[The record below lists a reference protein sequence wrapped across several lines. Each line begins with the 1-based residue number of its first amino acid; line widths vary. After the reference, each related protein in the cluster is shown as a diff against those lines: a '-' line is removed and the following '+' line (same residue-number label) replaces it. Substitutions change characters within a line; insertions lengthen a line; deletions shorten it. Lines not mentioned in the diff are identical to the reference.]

1 MVENGER
8 KLTPEE
14 LREEQ
19 RRREEEEKEQ
29 DEHDYSSN
37 NSYRI
42 SETDSRYASSNDHD
56 NNGLGAARRPANPSP
71 ISSTSSMQP
80 SNSRSSGPLD
90 SRSVKKPSKM
100 RNRSSSNATHDDL
113 TAVTEYTGST
123 TQITPRRPTAP
134 NNSNQSRTSAI
145 ARSNRMQQRMYQ
157 RQIQLLAS
165 LSGGSIVAF
174 LFFVLN
180 TFAFMTLIFG
190 VTSSGMLLYTTY
202 SYFIH
207 LLNSGDGAL
216 FQFLPASLQDYLEN
230 TTLHG
235 TMTAESTFVQDN
247 LWWLLYFIPG
257 LTPEQTTSMVSR
269 LPQRQRDQAFGPGGM
284 ARLLPA
290 DLFRLIAPPSS
301 RQGGQNRSNGAT
313 RLTGESGHVMRITDG
328 QNPEALP
335 VIEEL
340 DDNEN
345 DDSEEDITMQDAFQ
359 GILNN
364 ARSLINGENNNAI
377 STNVNNTFDETIGD
391 QFNDMSWDDDIEDD
405 LQDGRVEVHV
415 VGDSDSETSDLGIDV
430 SADDFTGGMNNSQL
444 SRLGRMLRLRAPPE
458 ETSNISQ
465 NTQLVETPIR
475 PPRTVTANTGGS
487 IYSDLPNMNSRP
499 DVDEPILEEEE
510 EDIINEAISTAVNNI
525 STNAN
530 NAISDAVANAAVSVV
545 ESVTPTLIRTGT
557 RLTSFASVGLVG
569 LFATSQMQP
578 TTVLGRS
585 IGGGG
590 RRLGEQR
597 SERYLITGL
606 LSSMAVGAFSVG
618 GSYLTRY
625 LVRRQFASKRETL
638 KNSTDRIDGRTS
650 DS

>member
-1 MVENGER
+1 MVEKGER
-8 KLTPEE
+8 KLSPEE

-29 DEHDYSSN
+29 DESDYSN
-37 NSYRI
+37 GYRI
-42 SETDSRYASSNDHD
+42 SDTDSRYASSNDHD
-56 NNGLGAARRPANPSP
+56 NNGMGAARRPANLSP
-71 ISSTSSMQP
+71 TSSTQP
-80 SNSRSSGPLD
+80 SNSRSSGLLD

-134 NNSNQSRTSAI
+134 NNSNQSRTNTI

-202 SYFIH
+202 SYFLH

-216 FQFLPASLQDYLEN
+216 YQFLPASLQDYLAN

-247 LWWLLYFIPG
+247 LWWLVYFIPG

-290 DLFRLIAPPSS
+290 DLFRLIAPPSN
-301 RQGGQNRSNGAT
+301 RQEGQNGSNGATT

-345 DDSEEDITMQDAFQ
+345 DDSEEDVTMQDAFQ

-364 ARSLINGENNNAI
+364 ARSLINGENNNAM

-391 QFNDMSWDDDIEDD
+391 QFNDMSWDDDIGDD

-415 VGDSDSETSDLGIDV
+415 VDDSDSETSDLGIDV
-430 SADDFTGGMNNSQL
+430 SADDFTGGMNNSQIG
-444 SRLGRMLRLRAPPE
+444 RLGRMLRLRAPPE
-458 ETSNISQ
+458 ETSNISR
-465 NTQLVETPIR
+465 NTPLVETPIR
-475 PPRTVTANTGGS
+475 PPRTVTANTDGS

-499 DVDEPILEEEE
+499 DVDEPILEEEEE

-578 TTVLGRS
+578 TTVFGRS

-638 KNSTDRIDGRTS
+638 KNNTDRVDGRTS